1 MNILV
6 TGGASGLG
14 KAITLLLAIEPKN
27 HVYFTFSHSKIEAR
41 QIEIDYQ
48 NTSAIKC
55 DFSIS
60 DEIALLTSK
69 IPQMDL
75 DVLINN
81 AYANG
86 IKTRHFHKV
95 NSSDILEDFKNN
107 IIPTV
112 EITQEALR
120 IFRKK
125 RNGTIVTVLTAYLA
139 NTPPTGLASYVAN
152 KAFLEKLTKV
162 WANENSKFNITSNS
176 VSPSFMRTRLTA
188 NTDDRVI
195 EHMVSMHPLKEL
207 LSTEEVAETIKFLV
221 NASKNINGIDLLMN
235 AGENIR

>member
-14 KAITLLLAIEPKN
+14 KAITTLLAAESSS
-27 HVYFTFSHSKIEAR
+27 HVYFTYSHSKDKAR
-41 QIEIDYQ
+41 QIEIDFP
-48 NTSAIKC
+48 NTSGIKC
-55 DFSIS
+55 DFCIS
-60 DEIALLTSK
+60 EDIAILTSK
-69 IPQMDL
+69 MPQMDL

-86 IKTRHFHKV
+86 IKTRHFHKI

-112 EITQEALR
+112 KITQEALR

-125 RNGTIVTVLTAYLA
+125 RNGTIVTVLTAYLT
-139 NTPPTGLASYVAN
+139 NTPPTGLASYVAI

-162 WANENSKFNITSNS
+162 WASENSKFQITSNS
-176 VSPSFMRTRLTA
+176 VSPSFMRSALTA
-188 NTDDRVI
+188 DTDERVI
-195 EHMVSMHPLKEL
+195 ENMVSMHPLKEL
-207 LSTEEVAETIKFLV
+207 LSPEEVAETIKFLV
-221 NASKNINGIDLLMN
+221 SASKNINGIDLLMN
-235 AGENIR
+235 AGDNIR